1 MDETT
6 SRFLVALIEIVWLDF
21 LLAGDNA
28 VLLALLTRG
37 LRPEQRRAG
46 VMLGALAFMVLRI
59 AFTFALFVL
68 LALAYAKILGAL
80 VLLVTAARLARGE
93 IGSTAQNAPAGRALA
108 AVVGV
113 AALADAPLA
122 LQNMLAVQAAA
133 KGDHALALLGL
144 AISIPML
151 AFGSSMV
158 VGILRKAPILVWSGV
173 AFLGW
178 LAGQLAGA
186 DVAVGQ
192 SLMPAEILA
201 DWAGPTG
208 ASLALLVAYIAKRA
222 GDLPKI
228 AQE

>member
-158 VGILRKAPILVWSGV
+158 DFDNHSARSRSFLACWRDRRSRSGRRCQR
-173 AFLGW
+173 LSW
-178 LAGQLAGA
+178 
-186 DVAVGQ
+186 
-192 SLMPAEILA
+192 
-201 DWAGPTG
+201 
-208 ASLALLVAYIAKRA
+208 
-222 GDLPKI
+222 
-228 AQE
+228 